1 MPVKAMID
9 KLILD
14 ITSRPGIYKF
24 LDQNSKIIYI
34 GKALN
39 LKKRISSYFNKSVSG
54 IKTQKLVEHISDIE
68 VIITENE
75 EEALILENTLIK
87 KHKPKYN
94 ILLRDDKSYPYIY
107 IDTSHEFPSIK
118 FYRGN
123 KNTKNG
129 IFFGPYTQVAHVR
142 YMLNLTQ
149 KIFKIRSCENS
160 YFNNRNKPCLQH
172 QINRCDAPCVGL
184 ISKEHYSTSV
194 KNTILFLQG
203 KNESLINEYSLKMEN
218 YSSNQEFEEA
228 SMVRDKISMIRSLT
242 KSKNIINNQKDL
254 DIITCSNIDDI
265 YCIDVFLVRDGVN
278 LGNKTFEFKNSQ
290 DSPEIILNSF
300 FKQYYLTNNPPN
312 KIVVPSEFQDSA
324 LLMNVL
330 SRKHKKS
337 IKLIYSNRKPYST
350 WSKICQANTDDR
362 LQLLINSKSKDNLFA
377 SLNNDFKHID
387 EVENII
393 CFDISHLSG
402 SNTQGSCVWFTKYGP
417 QKNLYRRYNV
427 VDIKKSDDYGAI
439 KFVMR
444 KRLKKLQDEN
454 SLPDI
459 IVVDGGKGQITQAK
473 LVLKELNIS
482 SLMVLGIVKGHKRN
496 TDNDRILDIN
506 FNDITLTLSKKTI
519 ITIQKMRDEAHRFA
533 IIGQR
538 QKSNQKQYNSK
549 LDSIPGIGKIKK
561 IELLK
566 YFGGIQGVL
575 KSSAEDLT
583 NVSGISMHLADII
596 YNHLHNN
603 EI

>member
-1 MPVKAMID
+1 MPAKVMID

-14 ITSRPGIYKF
+14 ITNRPGIYKF
-24 LDQNSKIIYI
+24 LDQDSKIIYI

-39 LKKRISSYFNKSVSG
+39 LKKRVSSYFNKSING
-54 IKTQKLVEHISDIE
+54 IKTQKLVGHISNVE

-107 IDTSHEFPSIK
+107 IDMSHKFPSIK

-123 KNTKNG
+123 KNTKKG

-172 QINRCDAPCVGL
+172 QINRCDAPCVDL
-184 ISKEHYSTSV
+184 ISKENYNSSV
-194 KNTILFLQG
+194 KSTILFLQG
-203 KNESLINEYSLKMEN
+203 KNESLIEEYNLKMEN
-218 YSSNQEFEEA
+218 YSSSQKFEEA
-228 SMVRDKISMIRSLT
+228 SAMRDKISMIRSLT

-254 DIITCSNIDDI
+254 DIITCSHVDDI

-278 LGNKTFEFKNSQ
+278 LGNKTFEFKNSE
-290 DSPEIILNSF
+290 DSSEIILNSF
-300 FKQYYLTNNPPN
+300 FKQYYLTNNPPD
-312 KIVVPSEFQDSA
+312 KIVIPSEFQDSA
-324 LLMNVL
+324 LLINVL
-330 SRKHKKS
+330 SKKHNKS
-337 IKLIYSNRKPYST
+337 VRLIYSNRKPYSI

-362 LQLLINSKSKDNLFA
+362 LQLLIRSKSKDDLFA
-377 SLNNDFKHID
+377 SLNSDFKHAD

-402 SNTQGSCVWFTKYGP
+402 SNTQGSCVWFTKHGP

-427 VDIKKSDDYGAI
+427 VGIKKSDDYGAI

-444 KRLKKLQDEN
+444 KRLKRLQEED

-459 IVVDGGKGQITQAK
+459 IIVDGGKGQITQAK

-482 SLMVLGIVKGHKRN
+482 TLIVLGIVKGHKRN

-583 NVSGISMHLADII
+583 NVSGISIHLADII

>member
-1 MPVKAMID
+1 MID

-14 ITSRPGIYKF
+14 ITNRPGIYKF
-24 LDQNSKIIYI
+24 LDQNAKIIYI

-39 LKKRISSYFNKSVSG
+39 LKKRVSSYFNKSIGG

-87 KHKPKYN
+87 KHKPRYN

-107 IDTSHEFPSIK
+107 IDTSHNFPSIK
-118 FYRGN
+118 FYRGS
-123 KNTKNG
+123 KNTKKG

-160 YFNNRNKPCLQH
+160 YFNNRDKPCLQH
-172 QINRCDAPCVGL
+172 QINRCDAPCVDL
-184 ISKEHYSTSV
+184 VSKKDYGASV
-194 KNTILFLQG
+194 KNTIFFLQG
-203 KNESLINEYSLKMEN
+203 KNESLINEYNIKMEN

-254 DIITCSNIDDI
+254 DIITYGNIDDI
-265 YCIDVFLVRDGVN
+265 HCIDVFLVRDGVN
-278 LGNKTFEFKNSQ
+278 LGNKTFEFKNPQ
-290 DSPEIILNSF
+290 DSSEIILNSF
-300 FKQYYLTNNPPN
+300 FKQYYLMNNPPK
-312 KIVVPSEFQDSA
+312 KIVIPSKFQDSD
-324 LLMNVL
+324 LLINVL
-330 SRKHKKS
+330 SKKHKKN
-337 IKLIYSNRKPYST
+337 IKLIYSNRKPYSI
-350 WSKICQANTDDR
+350 WSKICQTNTDDR
-362 LQLLINSKSKDNLFA
+362 LQLLLKSKSKDNLFV
-377 SLNNDFKHID
+377 SLNSDLKHTD

-402 SNTQGSCVWFTKYGP
+402 SNTQGSCVWFTKNGP

-439 KFVMR
+439 KFVMG
-444 KRLKKLQDEN
+444 KRLKKLKDEG
-454 SLPDI
+454 SLPDLI
-459 IVVDGGKGQITQAK
+459 IVDGGKGQITQAK
-473 LVLKELNIS
+473 LVLKELSIFNLI
-482 SLMVLGIVKGHKRN
+482 VLGIVKGHKRN

-538 QKSNQKQYNSK
+538 HKSNKKQYNSK
-549 LDSIPGIGKIKK
+549 LDSVPGIGKIKK

-575 KSSAEDLT
+575 KSSAENLT
-583 NVSGISMHLADII
+583 NVPGISAHLADII

>member
-1 MPVKAMID
+1 MID
-9 KLILD
+9 KLISD

-24 LDQNSKIIYI
+24 LDQNAKIIYI

-39 LKKRISSYFNKSVSG
+39 LKKRVSSYFNKSVGS
-54 IKTQKLVEHISDIE
+54 IKTQKLVEHISNIE

-87 KHKPKYN
+87 KYKPRYN

-107 IDTSHEFPSIK
+107 IDTSHNFPSIR

-123 KNTKNG
+123 KNTKKG
-129 IFFGPYTQVAHVR
+129 VFFGPYTQVAHVR

-160 YFNNRNKPCLQH
+160 YFNNRSKPCLQH
-172 QINRCDAPCVGL
+172 QINRCDAPCVDL
-184 ISKEHYSTSV
+184 ISKENYNVSV

-203 KNESLINEYSLKMEN
+203 KNESLVDEYNIKMEN
-218 YSSNQEFEEA
+218 YSSKQKFEQA
-228 SMVRDKISMIRSLT
+228 SMMRDKISMIRSLT

-254 DIITCSNIDDI
+254 DIITCGNIDDI
-265 YCIDVFLVRDGVN
+265 HCIDVFLVRDGVN

-290 DSPEIILNSF
+290 DSSEIILNSF

-312 KIVVPSEFQDSA
+312 KIVVPSKFQDST
-324 LLMNVL
+324 LLINIL
-330 SRKHKKS
+330 SRKHDKS

-350 WSKICQANTDDR
+350 WSKICQTNTDDR
-362 LQLLINSKSKDNLFA
+362 LQLLVNSKSKDDLFV
-377 SLNNDFKHID
+377 SLNSDFKHTD

-402 SNTQGSCVWFTKYGP
+402 SNTQGSCVWFTKHGP

-427 VDIKKSDDYGAI
+427 IDIKKSDDYGAI

-444 KRLKKLQDEN
+444 KRLKKLKDEN
-454 SLPDI
+454 NLPDL

-473 LVLKELNIS
+473 SVLKELNI
-482 SLMVLGIVKGHKRN
+482 LNLIVLGIVKGHKRN
-496 TDNDRILDIN
+496 TDNDRVLDIN

-538 QKSNQKQYNSK
+538 QQSNKKQYNSK

-583 NVSGISMHLADII
+583 NVSGISIHLADII
-596 YNHLHNN
+596 YNHLHDN

>member
-1 MPVKAMID
+1 MID

-14 ITSRPGIYKF
+14 ITNRPGIYKF
-24 LDQNSKIIYI
+24 LDQNAKIIYI

-39 LKKRISSYFNKSVSG
+39 LKKRVSSYFKNSVGS
-54 IKTQKLVEHISDIE
+54 IKTQKLVEHITNIE

-87 KHKPKYN
+87 KYKPRYN

-107 IDTSHEFPSIK
+107 IDTSHNFPSIK
-118 FYRGN
+118 FYRGS
-123 KNTKNG
+123 KNTKKG
-129 IFFGPYTQVAHVR
+129 VFFGPYTQVAHVR

-160 YFNNRNKPCLQH
+160 YFNNRHKPCLQH
-172 QINRCDAPCVGL
+172 QINRCDAPCVDL
-184 ISKEHYSTSV
+184 ISKDDYSTSI

-203 KNESLINEYSLKMEN
+203 KNESLINEYNIKMEN
-218 YSSNQEFEEA
+218 YSSNQDFEEA
-228 SMVRDKISMIRSLT
+228 SMMRDKISMIRSLT

-254 DIITCSNIDDI
+254 DIITYSNIDEI
-265 YCIDVFLVRDGVN
+265 HCIDVFLVRDGVN
-278 LGNKTFEFKNSQ
+278 LGNKTFEFKNLQ
-290 DSPEIILNSF
+290 DSSEIILNSF
-300 FKQYYLTNNPPN
+300 FKQYYLTNSPPI
-312 KIVVPSEFQDSA
+312 KIVVPSKFQDSN

-337 IKLIYSNRKPYST
+337 IKLIYSSRKPYST
-350 WSKICQANTDDR
+350 WSKICQTNTDDR
-362 LQLLINSKSKDNLFA
+362 LQLLLKSKSKDNLFA
-377 SLNNDFKHID
+377 SLNSDFKHAD
-387 EVENII
+387 EIKDIV

-402 SNTQGSCVWFTKYGP
+402 SNTQGSCVWFTKHGP

-427 VDIKKSDDYGAI
+427 TDIKRSDDYGAM
-439 KFVMR
+439 KFVIS
-444 KRLKKLQDEN
+444 KRLKKLKDEG
-454 SLPDI
+454 SLPDL

-473 LVLKELNIS
+473 LVLQELNIFN
-482 SLMVLGIVKGHKRN
+482 LMIIGIVKGHKRN

-506 FNDITLTLSKKTI
+506 FNDITLTLSKNTI

-538 QKSNQKQYNSK
+538 HKSNKKQYNSK
-549 LDSIPGIGKIKK
+549 LDSVPGIGKIKK

-566 YFGGIQGVL
+566 YFGGIQGIL

-583 NVSGISMHLADII
+583 NVPGVSVRLADII
-596 YNHLHNN
+596 YNHLHSN

>member
-1 MPVKAMID
+1 MID
-9 KLILD
+9 KLISD
-14 ITSRPGIYKF
+14 ITNRPGIYKF
-24 LDQNSKIIYI
+24 LDQNAKIIYI

-39 LKKRISSYFNKSVSG
+39 LKKRVSSYFNKSIGG
-54 IKTQKLVEHISDIE
+54 IKTQKLVEHISDIK

-87 KHKPKYN
+87 KHKPRYN

-107 IDTSHEFPSIK
+107 IDTSHDFPSIK
-118 FYRGN
+118 FYRGS
-123 KNTKNG
+123 KNTKKG

-160 YFNNRNKPCLQH
+160 YFNNRDKPCLQH
-172 QINRCDAPCVGL
+172 QINRCDAPCVDL
-184 ISKEHYSTSV
+184 VSKKDYGASV
-194 KNTILFLQG
+194 KNTIFFLQG
-203 KNESLINEYSLKMEN
+203 KNESLINKYNIKMEN

-228 SMVRDKISMIRSLT
+228 SIVRDKISMIRSLT

-254 DIITCSNIDDI
+254 DIITYGNIDGI
-265 YCIDVFLVRDGVN
+265 HCIDVFLVRDGVN

-290 DSPEIILNSF
+290 DSSKIILNSF
-300 FKQYYLTNNPPN
+300 FKQYYLMNNPPK
-312 KIVVPSEFQDSA
+312 KIVIPSKFQDSD
-324 LLMNVL
+324 LLINVL

-337 IKLIYSNRKPYST
+337 IRLIYSNRKPYST
-350 WSKICQANTDDR
+350 WSKICQTNTDDR
-362 LQLLINSKSKDNLFA
+362 LQLLLRSKSKDDLFA
-377 SLNNDFKHID
+377 SLNSDFKHLD
-387 EVENII
+387 EIENII

-402 SNTQGSCVWFTKYGP
+402 SNTQGSCVWFTKNGP

-439 KFVMR
+439 KLVMR
-444 KRLKKLQDEN
+444 KRLKKLKDEDG
-454 SLPDI
+454 LPDV

-473 LVLKELNIS
+473 LVLKELNILH
-482 SLMVLGIVKGHKRN
+482 LMVLGIVKGHKRN
-496 TDNDRILDIN
+496 TDNDRILDTN

-538 QKSNQKQYNSK
+538 HKSNKKQYNSK
-549 LDSIPGIGKIKK
+549 LDSVPGIGKIKK

-575 KSSAEDLT
+575 KSSAENLT
-583 NVSGISMHLADII
+583 NVPGISVHLADII

>member
-1 MPVKAMID
+1 
-9 KLILD
+9 
-14 ITSRPGIYKF
+14 
-24 LDQNSKIIYI
+24 
-34 GKALN
+34 
-39 LKKRISSYFNKSVSG
+39 
-54 IKTQKLVEHISDIE
+54 
-68 VIITENE
+68 
-75 EEALILENTLIK
+75 
-87 KHKPKYN
+87 
-94 ILLRDDKSYPYIY
+94 
-107 IDTSHEFPSIK
+107 
-118 FYRGN
+118 
-123 KNTKNG
+123 
-129 IFFGPYTQVAHVR
+129 
-142 YMLNLTQ
+142 MLNLTQ

-172 QINRCDAPCVGL
+172 QINRCDAPCVDL
-184 ISKEHYSTSV
+184 ISKKNYNASV

-203 KNESLINEYSLKMEN
+203 KNESLIDEYNVKMEN
-218 YSSNQEFEEA
+218 YSSNQKFEEA

-242 KSKNIINNQKDL
+242 KSTNIINNQKDL

-265 YCIDVFLVRDGVN
+265 HCIDVFLVRDGVN

-290 DSPEIILNSF
+290 DSSKIILNSF

-312 KIVVPSEFQDSA
+312 KIIVSSKFQDSA
-324 LLMNVL
+324 LLINVL
-330 SRKHKKS
+330 SRKHNKS

-350 WSKICQANTDDR
+350 WSKICQTNTDDR
-362 LQLLINSKSKDNLFA
+362 LKLLVKSKSKDDLFA
-377 SLNNDFKHID
+377 SLNSDFKHTD

-402 SNTQGSCVWFTKYGP
+402 SNTQGSCVWFTKHGP

-439 KFVMR
+439 KFVMK
-444 KRLKKLQDEN
+444 KRLKRLQDEN
-454 SLPDI
+454 SLPDL

-473 LVLKELNIS
+473 LVLKELNI
-482 SLMVLGIVKGHKRN
+482 LNLIVLGIVKGHKRN

-583 NVSGISMHLADII
+583 NVSGISIHLADII

>member
-1 MPVKAMID
+1 MID
-9 KLILD
+9 KLISD
-14 ITSRPGIYKF
+14 ITNRPGIYKF
-24 LDQNSKIIYI
+24 LDQNAKIIYI

-39 LKKRISSYFNKSVSG
+39 LKKRVSSYFNKSIGG
-54 IKTQKLVEHISDIE
+54 IKTQKLVEHISDIK

-87 KHKPKYN
+87 KHKPRYN

-107 IDTSHEFPSIK
+107 IDTSHDFPSIK
-118 FYRGN
+118 FYRGS
-123 KNTKNG
+123 KNTKKG

-160 YFNNRNKPCLQH
+160 YFNNRDKPCLQH
-172 QINRCDAPCVGL
+172 QINRCDAPCVDL
-184 ISKEHYSTSV
+184 VNKRDYDASV
-194 KNTILFLQG
+194 KNTIFFLQG
-203 KNESLINEYSLKMEN
+203 KNESLINKYNIKMEN

-228 SMVRDKISMIRSLT
+228 SIVRDKISMIRSLT

-254 DIITCSNIDDI
+254 DIITYGNIDGI
-265 YCIDVFLVRDGVN
+265 HCIDVFLVRDGVN

-290 DSPEIILNSF
+290 DSSEIILNSF
-300 FKQYYLTNNPPN
+300 FKQYYLMNNPPK
-312 KIVVPSEFQDSA
+312 KIVIPSKFQDSD
-324 LLMNVL
+324 LLINVL

-337 IKLIYSNRKPYST
+337 IRLIYSNRKPYST
-350 WSKICQANTDDR
+350 WSKICQTNTDDR
-362 LQLLINSKSKDNLFA
+362 LQLLLRSKLKDDLFA
-377 SLNNDFKHID
+377 SLNSDFKHID
-387 EVENII
+387 EIENII

-402 SNTQGSCVWFTKYGP
+402 SNTQGSCVWFTKNGP

-439 KFVMR
+439 KLVMR
-444 KRLKKLQDEN
+444 KRLKKLKDEDG
-454 SLPDI
+454 LPDV

-473 LVLKELNIS
+473 LVLKELNILH
-482 SLMVLGIVKGHKRN
+482 LMVLGIVKGHKRN
-496 TDNDRILDIN
+496 TDNDRILDTN

-538 QKSNQKQYNSK
+538 HKSNKKQYNSK
-549 LDSIPGIGKIKK
+549 LDSVPGIGKIKK

-575 KSSAEDLT
+575 KSSAENLT
-583 NVSGISMHLADII
+583 NVPGISVHLADII

>member
-1 MPVKAMID
+1 MID
-9 KLILD
+9 KLISD
-14 ITSRPGIYKF
+14 ITNRPGIYKF
-24 LDQNSKIIYI
+24 LDQNAKIIYI

-39 LKKRISSYFNKSVSG
+39 LKKRVSSYFNKSIGG
-54 IKTQKLVEHISDIE
+54 IKTQKLVEHISDIK

-87 KHKPKYN
+87 KHKPRYN

-107 IDTSHEFPSIK
+107 IDTSHDFPSIK
-118 FYRGN
+118 FYRGS
-123 KNTKNG
+123 KNTKKG

-160 YFNNRNKPCLQH
+160 YFNNRDKPCLQH
-172 QINRCDAPCVGL
+172 QINRCDAPCVDL
-184 ISKEHYSTSV
+184 VNKRDYDASV
-194 KNTILFLQG
+194 KNTIFFLQG
-203 KNESLINEYSLKMEN
+203 KNESLINKYNIKMEN

-228 SMVRDKISMIRSLT
+228 SIVRDKISMIRSLT

-254 DIITCSNIDDI
+254 DIITYGNIDGI
-265 YCIDVFLVRDGVN
+265 HCIDVFLVRDGVN

-290 DSPEIILNSF
+290 DSSKIILNSF
-300 FKQYYLTNNPPN
+300 FKQYYLMNNPPK
-312 KIVVPSEFQDSA
+312 KIVIPSKFQDSD
-324 LLMNVL
+324 LLINVL

-337 IKLIYSNRKPYST
+337 IRLIYSNRKPYST
-350 WSKICQANTDDR
+350 WSKICQTNTDDR
-362 LQLLINSKSKDNLFA
+362 LQLLLRSKSKDDLFA
-377 SLNNDFKHID
+377 SLNSDFKHLD
-387 EVENII
+387 EIENII

-402 SNTQGSCVWFTKYGP
+402 SNTQGSCVWFTKNGP

-439 KFVMR
+439 KLVMR
-444 KRLKKLQDEN
+444 KRLKKLKDEDG
-454 SLPDI
+454 LPDV

-473 LVLKELNIS
+473 LVLKELNILH
-482 SLMVLGIVKGHKRN
+482 LMVLGIVKGHKRN
-496 TDNDRILDIN
+496 TDNDRILDTN

-538 QKSNQKQYNSK
+538 HKSNKKQYNSK
-549 LDSIPGIGKIKK
+549 LDSVPGIGKIKK

-575 KSSAEDLT
+575 KSSAENLT
-583 NVSGISMHLADII
+583 NVPGISVHLADII

>member
-1 MPVKAMID
+1 MID
-9 KLILD
+9 KLISD
-14 ITSRPGIYKF
+14 ITNRPGIYKF
-24 LDQNSKIIYI
+24 LDQNAKIIYI

-39 LKKRISSYFNKSVSG
+39 LKKRVSSYFKNSVGS
-54 IKTQKLVEHISDIE
+54 IKTQKLVEHITNIE

-87 KHKPKYN
+87 KHKPRYN

-107 IDTSHEFPSIK
+107 IDTSHDFPSIK
-118 FYRGN
+118 FYRGS
-123 KNTKNG
+123 KNTKKG

-160 YFNNRNKPCLQH
+160 YFNNRDKPCLQH
-172 QINRCDAPCVGL
+172 QINRCDAPCVDL
-184 ISKEHYSTSV
+184 VNKRDYDASV
-194 KNTILFLQG
+194 KNTIFFLQG
-203 KNESLINEYSLKMEN
+203 KNESLINKYNIKMEN

-228 SMVRDKISMIRSLT
+228 SIVRDKISMIRSLT

-254 DIITCSNIDDI
+254 DIITYGNIDGI
-265 YCIDVFLVRDGVN
+265 HCIDVFLVRDGVN

-290 DSPEIILNSF
+290 DSSKIILNSF
-300 FKQYYLTNNPPN
+300 FKQYYLMNNPPK
-312 KIVVPSEFQDSA
+312 KIVIPSKFQDSD
-324 LLMNVL
+324 LLINVL

-337 IKLIYSNRKPYST
+337 IRLIYSNRKPYST
-350 WSKICQANTDDR
+350 WSKICQTNTDDR
-362 LQLLINSKSKDNLFA
+362 LQLLLRSKSKDDLFA
-377 SLNNDFKHID
+377 SLNSDFKHLD
-387 EVENII
+387 EIENII

-402 SNTQGSCVWFTKYGP
+402 SNTQGSCVWFTKNGP

-439 KFVMR
+439 KLVMR
-444 KRLKKLQDEN
+444 KRLKKLKDEDG
-454 SLPDI
+454 LPDV

-473 LVLKELNIS
+473 LVLKELNILH
-482 SLMVLGIVKGHKRN
+482 LMVLGIVKGHKRN
-496 TDNDRILDIN
+496 TDNDRILDTN

-538 QKSNQKQYNSK
+538 HKSNKKQYNSK
-549 LDSIPGIGKIKK
+549 LDSVPGIGKIKK

-575 KSSAEDLT
+575 KSSAENLT
-583 NVSGISMHLADII
+583 NVPGISVHLADII

>member
-1 MPVKAMID
+1 MPTKAMID

-14 ITSRPGIYKF
+14 ITNRPGIYKF
-24 LDQNSKIIYI
+24 LDENAKIIYI

-39 LKKRISSYFNKSVSG
+39 LKKRVSSYFNKSVGG

-87 KHKPKYN
+87 KHKPRYN

-107 IDTSHEFPSIK
+107 IDTSHNFPSIK
-118 FYRGN
+118 FYRGS
-123 KNTKNG
+123 KNTKKG

-160 YFNNRNKPCLQH
+160 YFNNRDKPCLQH
-172 QINRCDAPCVGL
+172 QINRCDAPCVDL
-184 ISKEHYSTSV
+184 VSKKDYGASV
-194 KNTILFLQG
+194 KNTIFFLQG
-203 KNESLINEYSLKMEN
+203 KNESLINKYNIKMEN

-228 SMVRDKISMIRSLT
+228 SVVRDKISMIRSLT

-254 DIITCSNIDDI
+254 DIITYGNIDDI
-265 YCIDVFLVRDGVN
+265 HCIDVFLVRDGVN
-278 LGNKTFEFKNSQ
+278 LGNKTFEFKSPQ
-290 DSPEIILNSF
+290 DSSEIILNSF
-300 FKQYYLTNNPPN
+300 FKQYYLMNNPPK
-312 KIVVPSEFQDSA
+312 KIVIPSKFQDSG
-324 LLMNVL
+324 LLINVL
-330 SRKHKKS
+330 SKKHKKS

-350 WSKICQANTDDR
+350 WSKICQTNTDDR
-362 LQLLINSKSKDNLFA
+362 LQLLLRSKSKDDLFA
-377 SLNNDFKHID
+377 SLNSDLKHAD

-402 SNTQGSCVWFTKYGP
+402 SSTQGSCVWFTKNGP

-439 KFVMR
+439 KFVMG
-444 KRLKKLQDEN
+444 KRLKKLKDEG
-454 SLPDI
+454 SLPDL

-473 LVLKELNIS
+473 LVLKELDIFNLI
-482 SLMVLGIVKGHKRN
+482 VLGIVKGHKRN

-506 FNDITLTLSKKTI
+506 FNDITVTLSKKTI

-538 QKSNQKQYNSK
+538 HKSNKKQYNSK
-549 LDSIPGIGKIKK
+549 LDSVPGIGKIKK

-575 KSSAEDLT
+575 KSSAENLT
-583 NVSGISMHLADII
+583 NVPGISVHLADII

>member
-218 YSSNQEFEEA
+218 YSSSQEFEEA

-278 LGNKTFEFKNSQ
+278 LGNKTFEFK
-290 DSPEIILNSF
+290 
-300 FKQYYLTNNPPN
+300 
-312 KIVVPSEFQDSA
+312 PS
-324 LLMNVL
+324 
-330 SRKHKKS
+330 
-337 IKLIYSNRKPYST
+337 
-350 WSKICQANTDDR
+350 
-362 LQLLINSKSKDNLFA
+362 
-377 SLNNDFKHID
+377 
-387 EVENII
+387 II
-393 CFDISHLSG
+393 CSATFSMSFSEYVIS
-402 SNTQGSCVWFTKYGP
+402 
-417 QKNLYRRYNV
+417 
-427 VDIKKSDDYGAI
+427 
-439 KFVMR
+439 
-444 KRLKKLQDEN
+444 N
-454 SLPDI
+454 S
-459 IVVDGGKGQITQAK
+459 
-473 LVLKELNIS
+473 
-482 SLMVLGIVKGHKRN
+482 
-496 TDNDRILDIN
+496 
-506 FNDITLTLSKKTI
+506 
-519 ITIQKMRDEAHRFA
+519 
-533 IIGQR
+533 
-538 QKSNQKQYNSK
+538 
-549 LDSIPGIGKIKK
+549 
-561 IELLK
+561 
-566 YFGGIQGVL
+566 
-575 KSSAEDLT
+575 
-583 NVSGISMHLADII
+583 
-596 YNHLHNN
+596 
-603 EI
+603 

>member
-1 MPVKAMID
+1 MID

-14 ITSRPGIYKF
+14 ITNRPGIYKF
-24 LDQNSKIIYI
+24 LDENAKIIYI

-39 LKKRISSYFNKSVSG
+39 LKKRVSSYFNKSVGG

-87 KHKPKYN
+87 KHKPRYN

-107 IDTSHEFPSIK
+107 IDTSHNFPSIK
-118 FYRGN
+118 FYRGS
-123 KNTKNG
+123 KNTKKG

-149 KIFKIRSCENS
+149 KIFKIRSCEDS
-160 YFNNRNKPCLQH
+160 YFNNRDKPCLQH
-172 QINRCDAPCVGL
+172 QINRCDAPCVDL
-184 ISKEHYSTSV
+184 VSKKDYGASV
-194 KNTILFLQG
+194 KNTIFFLQG
-203 KNESLINEYSLKMEN
+203 KNESLINKYNIKMEN

-228 SMVRDKISMIRSLT
+228 SVVRDKISMIRSLT

-254 DIITCSNIDDI
+254 DIITYGNIDDI
-265 YCIDVFLVRDGVN
+265 HCIDVFLVRDGVN
-278 LGNKTFEFKNSQ
+278 LGNKTFEFKSPQ
-290 DSPEIILNSF
+290 DSSEIILNSF
-300 FKQYYLTNNPPN
+300 FKQYYLMNNPPK
-312 KIVVPSEFQDSA
+312 KIVIPSKFQDSG
-324 LLMNVL
+324 LLINVL
-330 SRKHKKS
+330 SKKHKKS

-350 WSKICQANTDDR
+350 WSKICQTNTDDR
-362 LQLLINSKSKDNLFA
+362 LQLLLRSKSKDDLFA
-377 SLNNDFKHID
+377 SLNSDLKHAD

-402 SNTQGSCVWFTKYGP
+402 SSTQGSCVWFTKNGP

-439 KFVMR
+439 KFVMG
-444 KRLKKLQDEN
+444 KRLKKLKDEG
-454 SLPDI
+454 SLPDL

-473 LVLKELNIS
+473 LVLKELDIFNLI
-482 SLMVLGIVKGHKRN
+482 VLGIVKGHKRN

-506 FNDITLTLSKKTI
+506 FNDITVTLSKKTI

-538 QKSNQKQYNSK
+538 HKSNKKQYNSK
-549 LDSIPGIGKIKK
+549 LDSVPGIGKIKK

-575 KSSAEDLT
+575 KSSAENLT
-583 NVSGISMHLADII
+583 NVPGISVHLADII

>member
-1 MPVKAMID
+1 MPTKAMID

-14 ITSRPGIYKF
+14 ITNRPGIYKF
-24 LDQNSKIIYI
+24 LDQNAKIIYI

-39 LKKRISSYFNKSVSG
+39 LKKRVSSYFNKSVGG

-87 KHKPKYN
+87 KHKPRYN

-107 IDTSHEFPSIK
+107 IDTSHNFPSIK
-118 FYRGN
+118 FYRGS
-123 KNTKNG
+123 KNTKKG

-160 YFNNRNKPCLQH
+160 YFNNRDKPCLQH
-172 QINRCDAPCVGL
+172 QINRCDAPCVDL
-184 ISKEHYSTSV
+184 VSKKDYGASV
-194 KNTILFLQG
+194 KNTIFFLQG
-203 KNESLINEYSLKMEN
+203 KNESLINKYNIKMEN

-228 SMVRDKISMIRSLT
+228 SIVRDKISMIRSLT

-254 DIITCSNIDDI
+254 DIITYGNIDDI
-265 YCIDVFLVRDGVN
+265 HCIDIFLVRDGVN
-278 LGNKTFEFKNSQ
+278 LGNKTFEFKNPQ
-290 DSPEIILNSF
+290 DSSEIILNSF
-300 FKQYYLTNNPPN
+300 FKQYYLTNNPPK
-312 KIVVPSEFQDSA
+312 KIVIPSKFQDSD
-324 LLMNVL
+324 LLINVL
-330 SRKHKKS
+330 SKKHKKS

-350 WSKICQANTDDR
+350 WSKICQTNTDDR
-362 LQLLINSKSKDNLFA
+362 LQLLLRSKSKDDLFA
-377 SLNNDFKHID
+377 SLNSDLKHAD

-402 SNTQGSCVWFTKYGP
+402 SSTQGSCVWFTKNGP

-439 KFVMR
+439 KFVMG
-444 KRLKKLQDEN
+444 KRLKKLKDEG
-454 SLPDI
+454 SLPDL

-473 LVLKELNIS
+473 LVLKELDIFNLI
-482 SLMVLGIVKGHKRN
+482 VLGIVKGHKRN

-538 QKSNQKQYNSK
+538 HKSNKKQYNSK
-549 LDSIPGIGKIKK
+549 LDSVPGIGKIKK

-575 KSSAEDLT
+575 KSSAENLT
-583 NVSGISMHLADII
+583 NVPGISVHLADII

>member
-1 MPVKAMID
+1 MID
-9 KLILD
+9 KLISD
-14 ITSRPGIYKF
+14 ITNRPGIYKF
-24 LDQNSKIIYI
+24 LDQNAKIIYI

-39 LKKRISSYFNKSVSG
+39 LKKRVSSYFNKSIGG
-54 IKTQKLVEHISDIE
+54 IKTQKLVEHISDIK

-87 KHKPKYN
+87 KHKPRYN

-107 IDTSHEFPSIK
+107 IDTSHDFPSIK
-118 FYRGN
+118 FYRGS
-123 KNTKNG
+123 KNTKKG

-160 YFNNRNKPCLQH
+160 YFNNRDKPCLQH
-172 QINRCDAPCVGL
+172 QINRCDAPCVDL
-184 ISKEHYSTSV
+184 VNKRDYDASV
-194 KNTILFLQG
+194 KNTIFFLQG
-203 KNESLINEYSLKMEN
+203 KNESLINKYNIKMEN

-228 SMVRDKISMIRSLT
+228 SIVRDKISMIRSLT

-254 DIITCSNIDDI
+254 DIITYGNIDGI
-265 YCIDVFLVRDGVN
+265 HCIDVFLVRDGVN

-290 DSPEIILNSF
+290 DSSKIILNSF
-300 FKQYYLTNNPPN
+300 FKQYYLMNNPPK
-312 KIVVPSEFQDSA
+312 KIVIPSKFQDSD
-324 LLMNVL
+324 LLINVL

-337 IKLIYSNRKPYST
+337 IRLIYSNRKPYST
-350 WSKICQANTDDR
+350 WSKICQTNTDDR
-362 LQLLINSKSKDNLFA
+362 LQLLLRSKSKDNLFA
-377 SLNNDFKHID
+377 SLNSDFKHLD
-387 EVENII
+387 EIENII

-402 SNTQGSCVWFTKYGP
+402 SNTQGSCVWFTKNGP

-439 KFVMR
+439 KLVMR
-444 KRLKKLQDEN
+444 KRLKKLKDEDG
-454 SLPDI
+454 LPDV

-473 LVLKELNIS
+473 LVLKELNILH
-482 SLMVLGIVKGHKRN
+482 LMVLGIVKGHKRN
-496 TDNDRILDIN
+496 TDNDRILDTN

-538 QKSNQKQYNSK
+538 HKSNKKQYNSK
-549 LDSIPGIGKIKK
+549 LDSVPGIGKIKK

-575 KSSAEDLT
+575 KSSAENLT
-583 NVSGISMHLADII
+583 NVPGISVHLADII